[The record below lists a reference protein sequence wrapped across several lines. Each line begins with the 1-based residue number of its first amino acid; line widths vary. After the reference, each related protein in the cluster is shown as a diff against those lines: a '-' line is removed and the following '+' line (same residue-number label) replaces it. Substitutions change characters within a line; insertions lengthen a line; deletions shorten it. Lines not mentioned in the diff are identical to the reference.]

1 MYFKQQKKKGNVTKM
16 QKNGTWTT
24 QILGLNRLFM
34 NS

>member
-1 MYFKQQKKKGNVTKM
+1 MYFKQQKKKRKCNKNG
-16 QKNGTWTT
+16 KNGTWTT